1 MSYNPAM
8 PFGQNTN
15 QLNQQ
20 FQSLYQPK
28 FDSLQLSDDLTW
40 VNGLE
45 SVRMF
50 QTKPNSKYVLFDLN
64 EDILY
69 IKQTD
74 ASNFPTITRYR
85 YVKEVEDKPSEK
97 YVTVEEFEKFKEDL
111 LNAKQSTRSGTKRG
125 GSTSRSSANKE
136 HDADVTGE

>member
-1 MSYNPAM
+1 MSYNPMA
-8 PFGQNTN
+8 PFGQGSN
-15 QLNQQ
+15 QINQQ
-20 FQSLYQPK
+20 FQPLYQPK
-28 FDSLQLSDDLTW
+28 FDNLQLSYDLTW
-40 VNGLE
+40 VNGIE

-74 ASNFPTITRYR
+74 ASNFPTITKYR
-85 YVKEVEDKPSEK
+85 YEKEVEDKPSEK

-111 LNAKQSTRSGTKRG
+111 LNAKQFTRSESKR
-125 GSTSRSSANKE
+125 STSGGNSANKKY
-136 HDADVTGE
+136 DADVVGE

>member
-28 FDSLQLSDDLTW
+28 FDSLQLSDDLTR
-40 VNGLE
+40 VNGIE
-45 SVRMF
+45 SVKMF
-50 QTKPNSKYVLFDLN
+50 QTKPNSRYALFDLN
-64 EDILY
+64 KDVFY

-85 YVKEVEDKPSEK
+85 YEKEVEDELSEK

-111 LNAKQSTRSGTKRG
+111 LNAKQSIRNESKR
-125 GSTSRSSANKE
+125 STSSGNSANKKY
-136 HDADVTGE
+136 DADVVGE